1 MRELRP
7 PVVASYP
14 NAAPVSG
21 VSLPPVAPRR
31 IPSRAAGAAQGTEGL
46 AYDHRLKEGLGMTN
60 PLTLEPCIHCRTVA
74 VLPRMRKDCRGLTKP
89 LRRWP
94 MRGPAEVTRNLAPI
108 RQSALRLLAL
118 AETYAQGPCVK
129 TTHR

>member
-21 VSLPPVAPRR
+21 VSLPSVAPRR
-31 IPSRAAGAAQGTEGL
+31 VLQRTAGVAQGTEGL
-46 AYDHRLKEGLGMTN
+46 AYVHRLKGGPGMK
-60 PLTLEPCIHCRTVA
+60 PLTLEPCIHCRAVA
-74 VLPRMRKDCRGLTKP
+74 VLPRMRKDCRVLTKR

-94 MRGPAEVTRNLAPI
+94 MREPAEVTRNLAQI
-108 RQSALRLLAL
+108 RHSVLRLLAL

>member
-1 MRELRP
+1 MEPAHVGAVHPLSSRRGAT
-7 PVVASYP
+7 VYAQR
-14 NAAPVSG
+14 
-21 VSLPPVAPRR
+21 LPHPH
-31 IPSRAAGAAQGTEGL
+31 Q
-46 AYDHRLKEGLGMTN
+46 
-60 PLTLEPCIHCRTVA
+60 
-74 VLPRMRKDCRGLTKP
+74 P

-94 MRGPAEVTRNLAPI
+94 MREPAEVTRDLAPV